1 MGVGVATSPDPGAAL
16 WVETAGATPRLAALR
31 FDVRGEYSTLP
42 GPLLISD
49 TTDTVPDR
57 FPASGTFGFD
67 ASVGLTLDPGASP
80 PGETAFVSDR
90 TYTDVRIEVDAPT
103 GRPALLV
110 LRDALG
116 DVLEV
121 GGAGCPGAVV
131 TGAKST
137 LTVERKGA
145 SVTWTVSSGA
155 SGKCA
160 LGFDAGAR
168 VSVGVRAAP
177 DLTSSVVR
185 NLRVTRLG
193 LP

>member
-1 MGVGVATSPDPGAAL
+1 
-16 WVETAGATPRLAALR
+16 
-31 FDVRGEYSTLP
+31 
-42 GPLLISD
+42 
-49 TTDTVPDR
+49 
-57 FPASGTFGFD
+57 
-67 ASVGLTLDPGASP
+67 
-80 PGETAFVSDR
+80 
-90 TYTDVRIEVDAPT
+90 
-103 GRPALLV
+103 
-110 LRDALG
+110 
-116 DVLEV
+116 
-121 GGAGCPGAVV
+121 V